1 MAHTYRDRPRKRKPA
16 LRPLPKLE
24 KKEERKIW
32 VGDEAVTEK
41 HFLHLT
47 RLLRDEER
55 AEHSRYQSE
64 ILDRRP
70 EDRERRGK
78 ALFRL
83 DLLETHF
90 NPSGQKLLTFAL
102 QSGRPLPRY
111 SLNIGDIVSLAGFQ
125 TPGFECPNGAVYEK
139 DRWRITVAF
148 SGRIPEW
155 VGREKS
161 FQLNLTE
168 NRTTYQ
174 RMYDALQAVRRA
186 DHSRLAYF
194 RDISLG
200 LKKPRFGDPVTPGK
214 AEFLDATLNDD
225 QKKAVCMAAEA
236 EDVLLIHGPP
246 GTGKTRVLTEIIHQA
261 SQRGEAVLVS
271 APSNAACDYLVECL
285 VEKGVP
291 VTRLGQPARI
301 SERIREHTLSYQLAR
316 HPYAKMIEENE
327 ARLEQCARQKERR
340 QDRRVMTWEERRGMR
355 EEVDK
360 LRDDTRDLRSQI
372 FKQVWNASDVVVAT
386 HTGCGDPLI
395 KAKAFDWVIID
406 EATQGT
412 EPSTWLPI
420 LHAGKVVLAGDH
432 CQLPPTVYCQ
442 QHGKQG
448 LAYTLFERLHEKLD
462 ETSKVRLERQ
472 YRMHE
477 HIMDFPSREFYD
489 GALKADPSVVHHTLH
504 DLPHANTAGIDLAPF
519 VFLDTAGLGYEEEIE
534 EGTESSYNTHEAK
547 IVIKEMSRL
556 LKAGILPSEIGLIS
570 PYSAQVKLLTSMIL
584 GEQGDPGPLSA
595 LEIDSV
601 DAFQG
606 REKEVIIVSL
616 VRSNREGKLGF
627 LTDTRRMNVAMTRAR
642 RKLVMIGDSAT
653 LSNHLFFDDLLRYVE
668 SLNGYRSAW
677 VEAA

>member
-16 LRPLPKLE
+16 LRPLPRFE
-24 KKEERKIW
+24 KKEERKVW

-41 HFLHLT
+41 HFLQLT

-55 AEHSRYQSE
+55 EEHARYRSE
-64 ILDRRP
+64 ILEKRP
-70 EDRERRGK
+70 EERERRGK

-90 NPSGQKLLTFAL
+90 NPSGQKLLTFVL

-111 SLNIGDIVSLAGFQ
+111 SLNVGDVVSMSGFQ
-125 TPGFECPNGAVYEK
+125 TPGSECPNGTVYEK
-139 DRWRITVAF
+139 DRWRITAAF

-155 VGREKS
+155 VSREKS

-174 RMYDALQAVRRA
+174 RMYDALQAVRKA

-200 LKKPRFGDPVTPGK
+200 LKKPRFRDPVVPEKT
-214 AEFLDATLNDD
+214 EFLDRTLNDD
-225 QKKAVCMAAEA
+225 QKKAVCMASEA

-261 SQRGEAVLVS
+261 FKRGEAVLVS

-285 VEKGVP
+285 VEKEVP

-301 SERIREHTLSYQLAR
+301 SERIREHTLSYKLAR
-316 HPYAKMIEENE
+316 HPYAKMIDENE
-327 ARLEQCARQKERR
+327 AKLEQFARQKERR
-340 QDRRVMTWEERRGMR
+340 QDRRVMSWEERRSMR
-355 EEVDK
+355 DEIDK
-360 LRDDTRDLRSQI
+360 LRDDNRDLRTQI

-412 EPSTWLPI
+412 EPSTWLPV
-420 LHAGKVVLAGDH
+420 LHAGRVVMAGDH
-432 CQLPPTVYCQ
+432 CQLPPTVQCL
-442 QHGKQG
+442 QHGKKS
-448 LAYTLFERLHEKLD
+448 LTYTLFERLHDVLD
-462 ETSKVRLERQ
+462 GTSKVRLERQ

-477 HIMDFPSREFYD
+477 HIMDFSSKEFYE
-489 GALKADPSVVHHTLH
+489 GALRADPSVARHTLQ
-504 DLPHANTAGIDLAPF
+504 DLPYVKASGIDATPF
-519 VFLDTAGLGYEEEIE
+519 VFLDTAGLGYEEETE
-534 EGTESSYNTHEAK
+534 EGTASSYNTHEAK
-547 IVIKEMSRL
+547 IVIKEMNRL
-556 LKAGILPSEIGLIS
+556 LKAGVPPSEIGLIS
-570 PYSAQVKLLTSMIL
+570 PYSAQVKLLTGMIL
-584 GEQGDPGPLSA
+584 GEQGDPGVLSA

-606 REKEVIIVSL
+606 REKEAVIVSL
-616 VRSNREGKLGF
+616 VRSNREGQLGF
-627 LTDTRRMNVAMTRAR
+627 LKDTRRMNVAMTRAR
-642 RKLVMIGDSAT
+642 RKLIVIGDSAT
-653 LSNHLFFDDLLRYVE
+653 LSNLPFFDDLLRYVE
-668 SLNGYRSAW
+668 SVNGYQSAW
-677 VEAA
+677 E